1 MRMAT
6 KNVIIKDKTGTDEL
20 LPKTTATIVSTGAIA
35 GKDNVESALSDLDS
49 RASANASS
57 IASAEGRIEAL
68 ESSSGGQAGDIAT
81 LKGYFTDGAAKKAVA
96 DADGNEISSTYAKEG
111 ELGIFAKAPKITSA
125 NIDTYIADSS
135 IDSGKIVDG
144 TIVDADVSTS
154 ANIAQSKVA
163 GLVAGLAGK
172 ASLSGDNDFTG
183 DNSFSGNAAFDGTL
197 GVTVGSVRLTE
208 SGLSALESSS
218 EAAAAHIANKENPH
232 NVTKAQVGLGNVAN
246 VLQYSDSN
254 HPGIGD
260 VDGRQ
265 SLVVRLN
272 GGTAEG
278 TSQFTYDVSQAKTVN
293 ITPAGIGA
301 ATSAQGS
308 KADSA
313 LQASDIK
320 EGKTN
325 GTVAVKGTD
334 VAVHGLKSAAY
345 AESSAFDAAGT
356 ASSQVSSH
364 NSSPTAHQ
372 SLFAG
377 KVDKTTTVNGHALS
391 GNVAVTKGDVGL
403 GSVENKEMDS
413 TPTSGSAN
421 YVTSGGVKSYVDSAV
436 GAVKQFNYQIV
447 ESLPTASAS
456 TMGTIYLKAHSH
468 DSTSGQPDSYDE
480 FITVSNSGSYSWET
494 IGNTDIDLTDYAT
507 KSYVD
512 GKTWDA
518 SDITSGTLSADR
530 VPTLPIGSKTS
541 GTLAVSRGGT
551 GATTAAAARTSLGIT
566 PANIGAA
573 TSAQGAKADSA
584 LQPGGVGVSSTGTA
598 LSWGT
603 STNVATVDGKA
614 ISVKLP
620 ANPNTDT
627 NTWRNVSV
635 NGTQILGTATNTGD
649 LNLKAGSNVSISN
662 SGGDVTISST
672 NTTYSAGNGLTS
684 SGTTFNVGAGTGISV
699 GADSVGLAAYG
710 TAGSAGPTANATP
723 GHGGTFSVPQV
734 TVDAYGRATLA
745 NRTITL
751 PGDSNTH
758 YTTHLYAT
766 TSTGTANAATS
777 NPYLRLFDDTTARES
792 HQLAG
797 AGKVSVASDASGKI
811 TITGAN
817 TTLGD
822 LGVTATAAELNFMD
836 GVTSNVQTQLNGKAA
851 SSHTHNYA
859 GSSSAG
865 GSATS
870 AVKLATPRAI
880 NGTNFD
886 GTAAIT
892 TANWGTA
899 RTLTIGNSSKSV
911 DGSAN
916 VLWTLSEIG
925 AQPAL
930 ARITESEIDALFK

>member
-1 MRMAT
+1 MAI

-20 LPKTTATIVSTGAIA
+20 LPKTSAAIVATEAIA
-35 GKDNVESALSDLDS
+35 GKDTVESALSDLNS

-57 IASAEGRIEAL
+57 IASAEGRISAL
-68 ESSSGGQAGDIAT
+68 ESSSGAQSGDLAT
-81 LKGYFTDGAAKKAVA
+81 LKGYFTNGAANKAVA
-96 DADGNEISSTYAKEG
+96 DADGNKISSTYAKEG

-144 TIVDADVSTS
+144 TIVDADISTS

-172 ASLSGDNDFTG
+172 ASLSGNNDFAG
-183 DNSFSGNAAFDGTL
+183 NNSFSGNAAFDGTL

-208 SGLSALESSS
+208 AGLSALEAES
-218 EAAAAHIANKENPH
+218 EAAAAHISNKGNPH
-232 NVTKAQVGLGNVAN
+232 GVTKDQVGLGNVAN

-265 SLVVRLN
+265 SLVIRLN
-272 GGTAEG
+272 GGTLEG
-278 TSQFTYDVSQAKTVN
+278 TSQFTYDVSQAKTVS

-301 ATSAQGS
+301 ATSAQGA

-313 LQASDIK
+313 LQKADIA
-320 EGKTN
+320 EGTAN
-325 GTVAVKGTD
+325 GTIKVDGSDVK
-334 VAVHGLKSAAY
+334 VHGLGSAAY
-345 AESSAFDAAGT
+345 TNSSAYDASGS

-364 NSSPTAHQ
+364 NSSSSAHQ
-372 SLFAG
+372 SLFSG
-377 KVDKTTTVNGHALS
+377 KVDKTTTVNGKPLT
-391 GNVAVTKGDVGL
+391 GNVSLGKGDVGL
-403 GSVENKEMDS
+403 GSVENRTMDS

-447 ESLPTASAS
+447 QSLPTASAS

-480 FITVSNSGSYSWET
+480 YITVNNSGTYSWET

-512 GKTWDA
+512 GKTWDG
-518 SDITSGTLSADR
+518 SDITSGTIGADR
-530 VPTLPIGSKTS
+530 IPSISITSKTTGTLP
-541 GTLAVSRGGT
+541 VNRGGT
-551 GATTAAAARTSLGIT
+551 GATDAATARTNLGIT

-573 TSAQGAKADSA
+573 TSAQGTKADSA

-598 LSWGT
+598 LAWGT
-603 STNVATVDGKA
+603 SVNVATVDGKS

-672 NTTYSAGNGLTS
+672 NTTYTAGNGLAM
-684 SGTTFNVGAGTGISV
+684 SGTTLSVGAGTGISV

-710 TAGSAGPTANATP
+710 TAGSAGPSANATP
-723 GHGGTFSVPQV
+723 AHGGSFSVPQV
-734 TVDAYGRATLA
+734 TVDAYGRATVA
-745 NRTITL
+745 NRTVTL

-792 HQLAG
+792 HQIAG
-797 AGKVSVASDASGKI
+797 AGKVSVASDANGKI

-822 LGVTATAAELNFMD
+822 LGVTATAAELNYMD

-865 GSATS
+865 GSANS
-870 AVKLATPRAI
+870 AVKLATARAI

-886 GTAAIT
+886 GTAPIT

-899 RTLTIGNSSKSV
+899 RTLTIGNSGKSV
-911 DGSAN
+911 NGSAN
-916 VLWTLSEIG
+916 VSWSLSEIG

-930 ARITESEIDALFK
+930 TRITEAEIDALFK

>member
-20 LPKTTATIVSTGAIA
+20 LPKTSAAIVTTGAIA

-57 IASAEGRIEAL
+57 ISEAEGRIDAL

-81 LKGYFTDGAAKKAVA
+81 LKGYFVDGAAKKAVA

-111 ELGIFAKAPKITSA
+111 ELGIFAKAPRITSA

-135 IDSGKIVDG
+135 IDSGKIIDG

-172 ASLSGDNDFTG
+172 ASLSGDNDFSG
-183 DNSFSGNAAFDGTL
+183 DNEFSGNATFDGTL
-197 GVTVGSVRLTE
+197 GVTIGSVRLTE
-208 SGLSALESSS
+208 SGLEALESAS
-218 EAAAAHIANKENPH
+218 EASASHIANKQNPH
-232 NVTKAQVGLGNVAN
+232 AVTKAQVGLSNVAN

-301 ATSAQGS
+301 ATSAQGT

-313 LQASDIK
+313 LQAADVK

-325 GTVAVKGTD
+325 GTIAVKGTD
-334 VAVHGLKSAAY
+334 VPVHGLKGAAY
-345 AESSAFDAAGT
+345 AETSAFDAAGT
-356 ASSQVSSH
+356 ASSQVSGH
-364 NSSPTAHQ
+364 NSSTTAHQ
-372 SLFAG
+372 TLFAK
-377 KVDKTTTVNGHALS
+377 KVDKTVTVNGHALS
-391 GNVAVTKGDVGL
+391 GNVSVTKGDVGL
-403 GSVENKEMDS
+403 GSVENKGMDS

-447 ESLPTASAS
+447 ETLPTASAS
-456 TMGTIYLKAHSH
+456 TMGTIYLKAHAH

-480 FITVSNSGSYSWET
+480 FITVSNSGKYSWET

-518 SDITSGTLSADR
+518 SDIASGTL
-530 VPTLPIGSKTS
+530 PLT
-541 GTLAVSRGGT
+541 RGGT
-551 GATTAAAARTSLGIT
+551 GATSAAAARTSLGIT

-598 LSWGT
+598 LAWGT
-603 STNVATVDGKA
+603 STNVATVDGKS

-635 NGTQILGTATNTGD
+635 NGTQILGTGTDTGD

-672 NTTYSAGNGLTS
+672 NTTYSAGNGLTA

-699 GADSVGLAAYG
+699 GADSVGLATYG
-710 TAGSAGPTANATP
+710 TAGSAGPTANASP
-723 GHGGTFSVPQV
+723 AHGGTFSVPQV

-777 NPYLRLFDDTTARES
+777 NPYLRLFDDSTARES
-792 HQLAG
+792 HQIAG

-822 LGVTATAAELNFMD
+822 LGVTATAAELNYMD

-865 GSATS
+865 GSANS
-870 AVKLATPRAI
+870 AVKLATARAI

-886 GTAAIT
+886 GSAAIT

-899 RTLTIGNSSKSV
+899 RTLTIGNSAKSV
-911 DGSAN
+911 NGSAD
-916 VLWTLSEIG
+916 VLWKLSEIG

-930 ARITESEIDALFK
+930 TRINEAEIDALFK

>member
-20 LPKTTATIVSTGAIA
+20 LPKTTAVIVTTGAIK
-35 GKDNVESALSDLDS
+35 GKDTVESALSDLDS

-57 IASAEGRIEAL
+57 ISSAVDRISDL
-68 ESSSGGQAGDIAT
+68 ESSSGGQAGDLAT
-81 LKGYFTDGAAKKAVA
+81 LKGYFEGDAAKKAVA

-135 IDSGKIVDG
+135 IDSGKIADG
-144 TIVDADVSTS
+144 TIVDADISTS

-163 GLVAGLAGK
+163 GLVADLGGK

-197 GVTVGSVRLTE
+197 GVTIGSVRLTE
-208 SGLSALESSS
+208 ASLNALET
-218 EAAAAHIANKENPH
+218 EAEKISPHIANKENPH
-232 NVTKAQVGLGNVAN
+232 AVTKAQVGLGNVAN

-265 SLVVRLN
+265 SLTIRLN
-272 GGTAEG
+272 GGSAEG
-278 TSQFTYDVSQAKTVN
+278 TSQFTYDVSQAKSVN
-293 ITPAGIGA
+293 ITPAAIGA
-301 ATSAQGS
+301 ATSAQGG

-313 LQASDIK
+313 LQASDIA

-325 GTVAVKGTD
+325 GTIAVKGTD
-334 VAVHGLKSAAY
+334 VAVHGLKGAAY
-345 AESSAFDAAGT
+345 AESSAFDAAGS
-356 ASSQVSSH
+356 ASSQVSGH
-364 NSSPTAHQ
+364 NSSSTAHQ
-372 SLFAG
+372 TLFAK

-391 GNVAVTKGDVGL
+391 GNVSVTKGDVGL
-403 GSVENKEMDS
+403 GSVENKGMDS

-436 GAVKQFNYQIV
+436 GAVKQFKYQIV
-447 ESLPTASAS
+447 ESLPAASAS
-456 TMGTIYLKAHSH
+456 TMGTIYLKAHAH

-480 FITVSNSGSYSWET
+480 YITINNAGTYSWET

-518 SDITSGTLSADR
+518 SDIASGTL
-530 VPTLPIGSKTS
+530 PI
-541 GTLAVSRGGT
+541 ARGGT
-551 GATTAAAARTSLGIT
+551 GATSAAAARTSLGIT

-598 LSWGT
+598 LAWGT
-603 STNVATVDGKA
+603 STNVATVDGKS
-614 ISVKLP
+614 ISVRLP

-635 NGTQILGTATNTGD
+635 NGTQILGTATSTGD

-662 SGGDVTISST
+662 SGGDVTISSK
-672 NTTYSAGNGLTS
+672 NTTYTAGNGLTA

-699 GADSVGLAAYG
+699 GADSVGLATYG
-710 TAGSAGPTANATP
+710 TAGSAGPTANAKP

-751 PGDSNTH
+751 PSDSNTH

-766 TSTGTANAATS
+766 TSTGTKNAATS
-777 NPYLRLFDDTTARES
+777 NPYLRLFDDATARES
-792 HQLAG
+792 HQIAG
-797 AGKVSVASDASGKI
+797 AGKVSVASDATGKI
-811 TITGAN
+811 TITGAS

-822 LGVTATAAELNFMD
+822 LGVTATAAELNYMD
-836 GVTSNVQTQLNGKAA
+836 GVKSNVQTQLNGKAA

-865 GSATS
+865 GSANS
-870 AVKLATPRAI
+870 AVKLATAKAI
-880 NGTNFD
+880 NGTAFD

-899 RTLTIGNSSKSV
+899 RTLTVGNSGKSV
-911 DGSAN
+911 NGSAN
-916 VLWTLSEIG
+916 VSWSLSEIG
-925 AQPAL
+925 AQPTL
-930 ARITESEIDALFK
+930 TRITEAEIDALFAK

>member
-1 MRMAT
+1 MAT
-6 KNVIIKDKTGTDEL
+6 KRIVIKDRTGVDDL
-20 LPKTTATIVSTGAIA
+20 LPKTEAGLVMTSSIE
-35 GKDNVESALSDLDS
+35 GKDDVESALSDLDA
-49 RASANASS
+49 RTSANASS
-57 IASAEGRIEAL
+57 IESAEGRIEAL
-68 ESSSGGQAGDIAT
+68 ESASGGQAGDLAT

-111 ELGIFAKAPKITSA
+111 ELGIFAKAPKITAA

-135 IDSGKIVDG
+135 IDSGKIADG
-144 TIVDADVSTS
+144 TIVDADVSAS

-172 ASLSGDNDFTG
+172 ASLSGDNDFSG
-183 DNSFSGNAAFDGTL
+183 DNSFSGNATFDGTL
-197 GVTVGSVRLTE
+197 GVSIGSVRLTQT
-208 SGLSALESSS
+208 SLNALEA
-218 EAAAAHIANKENPH
+218 EAEKISPHIANKENPH
-232 NVTKAQVGLGNVAN
+232 SVTKAQVGLGNVAN

-254 HPGIGD
+254 HPEIGD

-265 SLVVRLN
+265 SLVIKLN
-272 GGTAEG
+272 GGTSEG
-278 TSQFTYDVSQAKTVN
+278 ASQFTYDVSQAKTVN
-293 ITPAGIGA
+293 VTPAAIGA

-313 LQASDIK
+313 LQAADIK

-325 GTVAVKGTD
+325 GTLSVKGTD
-334 VAVHGLKSAAY
+334 VPVHGLKGAAY
-345 AESSAFDAAGT
+345 ADSSAFDAAGS
-356 ASSQVSSH
+356 ASSHVSGH
-364 NSSPTAHQ
+364 NSSSTAHQ
-372 SLFAG
+372 TLFAK

-391 GNVAVTKGDVGL
+391 GNVSVTKGDVGL
-403 GSVENKEMDS
+403 GSVENKGMDS

-436 GAVKQFNYQIV
+436 GAVKQFKYQIV

-456 TMGTIYLKAHSH
+456 TMGTIYLKAHAH

-480 FITVSNSGSYSWET
+480 YITISNAGAYSWET
-494 IGNTDIDLTDYAT
+494 IGNTDIDLTGYAT

-518 SDITSGTLSADR
+518 SDIASGTL
-530 VPTLPIGSKTS
+530 PI
-541 GTLAVSRGGT
+541 ARGGT
-551 GATTAAAARTSLGIT
+551 GATSASAARTSLGIT

-573 TSAQGAKADSA
+573 TSAQGTKADSA

-598 LSWGT
+598 LAWGT
-603 STNVATVDGKA
+603 STAVATVDGKS

-627 NTWRNVSV
+627 NTWRNISV
-635 NGTQILGTATNTGD
+635 NGTQILSTATNTGD

-710 TAGSAGPTANATP
+710 TAGSAGPTANAKP

-751 PGDSNTH
+751 PSDSNTH

-766 TSTGTANAATS
+766 TSNGTANAATS
-777 NPYLRLFDDTTARES
+777 NPYLRLFDDSTARES
-792 HQLAG
+792 HQIAG
-797 AGKVSVASDASGKI
+797 AGKVSVASDANGKI
-811 TITGAN
+811 TITGAK

-822 LGVTATAAELNFMD
+822 LGVTATSAELNYMD
-836 GVTSNVQTQLNGKAA
+836 GVKSNVQTQLNGKAA

-859 GSSSAG
+859 GSSTAG
-865 GSATS
+865 GSANS

-886 GTAAIT
+886 GSAAIT

-899 RTLTIGNSSKSV
+899 RTLTIGNGAKSV
-911 DGSAN
+911 NGSAN
-916 VLWTLSEIG
+916 VSWSLSEIG

-930 ARITESEIDALFK
+930 NRITEAEIDALFA

>member
-1 MRMAT
+1 M
-6 KNVIIKDKTGTDEL
+6 
-20 LPKTTATIVSTGAIA
+20 
-35 GKDNVESALSDLDS
+35 
-49 RASANASS
+49 
-57 IASAEGRIEAL
+57 
-68 ESSSGGQAGDIAT
+68 ESSSGTQSGDLAT

-96 DADGNEISSTYAKEG
+96 DADGNEISSTYAKES

-125 NIDTYIADSS
+125 NIDTYISDSS

-144 TIVDADVSTS
+144 TIVDADVSAS

-163 GLVAGLAGK
+163 GLVSALAGK

-183 DNSFSGNAAFDGTL
+183 DNTFSGNATFDGTL

-208 SGLSALESSS
+208 SGLEALESAS
-218 EAAAAHIANKENPH
+218 EASASHIANKGNPH
-232 NVTKAQVGLGNVAN
+232 AVTKAQVGLGNVAN

-265 SLVVRLN
+265 RLVIKLN
-272 GGTAEG
+272 GGTSEG
-278 TSQFTYDVSQAKTVN
+278 TSQFTYDVSQAKSVN
-293 ITPAGIGA
+293 ITPAAIGA

-313 LQASDIK
+313 LQPSDVK
-320 EGKTN
+320 EGTSN
-325 GTVAVKGTD
+325 GTIAVDGTN
-334 VAVHGLKSAAY
+334 VPVHGLGSAAY
-345 AESSAFDAAGT
+345 ANSSAFDAAGS

-364 NSSPTAHQ
+364 NSSGSAHQ
-372 SLFAG
+372 TLFAG

-403 GSVENKEMDS
+403 GSVENKGMDS

-447 ESLPTASAS
+447 QSLPTASAS

-480 FITVSNSGSYSWET
+480 FITVNNSGTYSWET

-518 SDITSGTLSADR
+518 SDITSGTL
-530 VPTLPIGSKTS
+530 PLT
-541 GTLAVSRGGT
+541 RGGT
-551 GATTAAAARTSLGIT
+551 GATSAAAARTSLGIT

-573 TSAQGAKADSA
+573 TSAQGSKADSA

-598 LSWGT
+598 LSWGAL
-603 STNVATVDGKA
+603 TNVATVDGKA
-614 ISVKLP
+614 ISVRLP
-620 ANPNTDT
+620 ANPNTD
-627 NTWRNVSV
+627 
-635 NGTQILGTATNTGD
+635 TNTGD

-672 NTTYSAGNGLTS
+672 NTTYSAGNGLTA
-684 SGTTFNVGAGTGISV
+684 SGTTFSVGAGTGISV

-710 TAGSAGPTANATP
+710 TAGSAGPSANATP
-723 GHGGTFSVPQV
+723 GHGGSFSVPQV
-734 TVDAYGRATLA
+734 TVDAYGRATVA
-745 NRTITL
+745 NRTVTL
-751 PGDSNTH
+751 PSDSNTH

-777 NPYLRLFDDTTARES
+777 NPYLRLFDDSTARES

-811 TITGAN
+811 TITGAS

-822 LGVTATAAELNFMD
+822 LGVTATASELNFMD

-851 SSHTHNYA
+851 SGHTHNYA

-899 RTLTIGNSSKSV
+899 RTLTIGNSGKSV
-911 DGSAN
+911 NGSGN
-916 VLWTLSEIG
+916 VSWSLSEIG

-930 ARITESEIDALFK
+930 TRITEAEIDALFD

>member
-1 MRMAT
+1 MAT

-20 LPKTTATIVSTGAIA
+20 LPKTSAGIVTTGAIA
-35 GKDNVESALSDLDS
+35 GKDTVESALSDLNS

-57 IASAEGRIEAL
+57 IASAVGRISAL
-68 ESSSGGQAGDIAT
+68 ESSSGGQAGDLAA
-81 LKGYFTDGAAKKAVA
+81 LKGYFTDGAANKAVA
-96 DADGNEISSTYAKEG
+96 DADGNEISSTYAKES

-135 IDSGKIVDG
+135 IDSGKIADG

-154 ANIAQSKVA
+154 ANIAQSKIS
-163 GLVAGLAGK
+163 GLVAGLADK
-172 ASLSGDNDFTG
+172 ASLSGDNAFTG
-183 DNSFSGNAAFDGTL
+183 DNAFSGNATFDGTL
-197 GVTVGSVRLTE
+197 GATIGSVRLTE
-208 SGLSALESSS
+208 SGLEALESAS
-218 EAAAAHIANKENPH
+218 EASAGHIANKGNPH
-232 NVTKAQVGLGNVAN
+232 GVTKAQVGLGNVAN

-265 SLVVRLN
+265 SLIIRLN

-278 TSQFTYDVSQAKTVN
+278 TSQFTYDVSQAKSVN
-293 ITPAGIGA
+293 VTPAGIGA
-301 ATSAQGS
+301 ATSAQGA

-313 LQASDIK
+313 LQSSDIK
-320 EGKTN
+320 EGKAN
-325 GTVAVKGTD
+325 GTISVKGTD
-334 VAVHGLKSAAY
+334 VAVHGLGSAAY
-345 AESSAFDAAGT
+345 AQSADFDAAGS

-377 KVDKTTTVNGHALS
+377 KADKATTVNGHALS
-391 GNVAVTKGDVGL
+391 GNVTVTKGDVGL
-403 GSVENKEMDS
+403 GSVENKSMDS

-447 ESLPTASAS
+447 ESLPAASAS
-456 TMGTIYLKAHSH
+456 TVGTIYLKAHAH

-480 FITVSNSGSYSWET
+480 YITISNSGSYSWET

-518 SDITSGTLSADR
+518 SDIASGTL
-530 VPTLPIGSKTS
+530 PI
-541 GTLAVSRGGT
+541 ARGGT
-551 GATTAAAARTSLGIT
+551 GAATAAAARTSLGIT

-603 STNVATVDGKA
+603 STNVATVDGKT

-635 NGTQILGTATNTGD
+635 NGTQILGTATSTGD

-672 NTTYSAGNGLTS
+672 NTTYSAGNGLTA
-684 SGTTFNVGAGTGISV
+684 SGTTFSVGAGTGISV

-710 TAGSAGPTANATP
+710 TAGSAGPSANASP
-723 GHGGTFSVPQV
+723 SHGGTFSVPQV
-734 TVDAYGRATLA
+734 TVDAYGRAAVT

-766 TSTGTANAATS
+766 TSTGTANAATA
-777 NPYLRLFDDTTARES
+777 NPYLRLFDDTAARES
-792 HQLAG
+792 HQIAG

-811 TITGAN
+811 TITGAS

-822 LGVTATAAELNFMD
+822 LGVTATAAELNYMD

-851 SSHTHNYA
+851 SGHTHNYA
-859 GSSSAG
+859 GSSTAG
-865 GSATS
+865 GSANS
-870 AVKLATPRAI
+870 AAKLATPRAI

-899 RTLTIGNSSKSV
+899 RTLTIGSSAKSV
-911 DGSAN
+911 NGSAN
-916 VLWTLSEIG
+916 VSWSLSEIG
-925 AQPAL
+925 AQPTL
-930 ARITESEIDALFK
+930 TRITEAEIDALFAE